1 MIGKKIKDFQ
11 MFKIMTILGTRP
23 EIIKM
28 SRVVY
33 EFDQCFKQIL
43 VYTVKIMTMVSKIFF
58 DELVLENQIFS

>member
-43 VYTVKIMTMVSKIFF
+43 VYVLVKNLPASK
-58 DELVLENQIFS
+58 LFSEFSVT